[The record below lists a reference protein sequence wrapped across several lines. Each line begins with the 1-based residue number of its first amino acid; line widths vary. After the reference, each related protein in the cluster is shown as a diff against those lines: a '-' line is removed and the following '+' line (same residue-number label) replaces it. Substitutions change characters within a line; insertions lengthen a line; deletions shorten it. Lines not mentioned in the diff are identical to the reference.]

1 MLSFS
6 ISEIL
11 NQTNLL
17 FIDYFSTY
25 SSIYLVNNKKPR
37 NFGRRRGFALKRDK
51 YETKAYTQS
60 NDTYSISTP
69 NDDRSSPI
77 RLESHIHQPQR
88 I

>member
-1 MLSFS
+1 MV
-6 ISEIL
+6 E
-11 NQTNLL
+11 
-17 FIDYFSTY
+17 YFSTY
-25 SSIYLVNNKKPR
+25 SSIYLTNNKKPR

-60 NDTYSISTP
+60 NDSYSFSTT
-69 NDDRSSPI
+69 NGGRTTPI